1 MAQLNVKYLD
11 LNGLNQFWEEAKV
24 YIQNGDQAIKGTESD
39 IAGTLT
45 LYGLKNSISQ
55 IQGGVLT
62 VPTATSDKIGGI
74 LSSGD
79 VIVAPNGIVTVN
91 NASQAQKLATG
102 RNITL
107 TGGISGEFTFD
118 GTTDLVVEVA
128 VDPTQH
134 IHELTQVNGLQ
145 DSLDT
150 KLNKESDIANNLT
163 VNGLTATEGSNVD
176 LSKATIQLG
185 ENALATTFTE
195 EVAKEKD
202 QSTVATIGFVKAVVE
217 SKISSSQA
225 MIYKGVVNTA
235 SELESIVEPKI
246 GWTYKVLSRIDF
258 TDAPYINNTVD
269 KIAKPGDLIIC
280 QTGGSTGKDAKWD
293 IVAHNEDGQVYGPSE
308 SVIGN
313 IVTFSNAV
321 GDHIQDSGES
331 ISSLKLYTDNAK
343 NSILGTEEDTK
354 DSNTIFG
361 VRKYV
366 DDIVNSSKINT
377 VAIAEQE
384 GLEIPSANI
393 SNNTLSIYLP
403 NYSTTDELSAV
414 EDTLNQTIT
423 GIDERVQAVETLTA
437 GLDPEVPITSFVENS
452 VEEAKK
458 EINNTITT
466 LKDNLEGA
474 DLLLHDAITALTETV
489 NGVTDRVVA
498 NEGKLAD
505 VNETVGTTINEKLAN
520 LLGVSAEDIS
530 NTTLTPYTDEELNE
544 LMEGWFV

>member
-79 VIVAPNGIVTVN
+79 VTVAPNGIVTVN

-150 KLNKESDIANNLT
+150 KLNKESDTASNLT
-163 VNGLTATEGSNVD
+163 VNGLTAVEGSNVD
-176 LSKATIQLG
+176 LSKATIRLG

-280 QTGGSTGKDAKWD
+280 QTGGSTGKNAKWD
-293 IVAHNEDGQVYGPSE
+293 IIAHNEDGQVYGPPE

-361 VRKYV
+361 VKKYV

-377 VAIAEQE
+377 VAIAVQE
-384 GLEIPSANI
+384 EAEIPSANI
-393 SNNTLSIYLP
+393 SNNILSIYLP
-403 NYSTTDELSAV
+403 DYSTTKELSAV

-423 GIDERVQAVETLTA
+423 GIDERVQTVETLTA

-452 VEEAKK
+452 VEEAKE

-489 NGVTDRVVA
+489 NGVTDRVVV

-505 VNETVGTTINEKLAN
+505 VNETVGTTIDEKLAN
-520 LLGVSAEDIS
+520 LLGVPAEDIP

-544 LMEGWFV
+544 LMADWFV

>member
-24 YIQNGDQAIKGTESD
+24 YIQNGDQAIRGTESD

-79 VIVAPNGIVTVN
+79 VTVATNGIVTVN
-91 NASQAQKLATG
+91 NASQAQKLAKG

-107 TGGISGEFTFD
+107 TGGISGEFNFD
-118 GTTDLVVEVA
+118 GTSDLIVKVA

-134 IHELTQVNGLQ
+134 IHEIAQVNGLQ
-145 DSLDT
+145 DSLDI
-150 KLNKESDIANNLT
+150 KLNKENDTANNLT

-195 EVAKEKD
+195 EIAKEKD

-235 SELESIVEPKI
+235 ADLENIVEPKI

-258 TDAPYINNTVD
+258 TDASYINNTVD
-269 KIAKPGDLIIC
+269 KIAKPGDLIVC
-280 QTGGSTGKDAKWD
+280 QTSGSTGKDAKWD
-293 IVAHNEDGQVYGPSE
+293 IIAHNEDGQVYGPSE

-313 IVTFSNAV
+313 IVTFSNTV

-361 VRKYV
+361 VKKYV

-403 NYSTTDELSAV
+403 GYSTTKELSTV
-414 EDTLNQTIT
+414 EYTLNQTIT

-437 GLDPEVPITSFVENS
+437 GLDPEVPITEFVEDS
-452 VEEAKK
+452 VAEAKE

-489 NGVTDRVVA
+489 NGVTDRVVV

-505 VNETVGTTINEKLAN
+505 VETTVGDTIKEHLAS
-520 LLGVSAEDIS
+520 LLGVPAEEIP
-530 NTTLTPYTDEELNE
+530 NTTLAPYTDEELAE
-544 LMEGWFV
+544 LMDGWFV

>member
-280 QTGGSTGKDAKWD
+280 QTGGSTGKNAKWD
-293 IVAHNEDGQVYGPSE
+293 IIAHNEDGQVYGPSE

>member
-79 VIVAPNGIVTVN
+79 VTVAPNGIVTVN

-134 IHELTQVNGLQ
+134 IHEIGQVDGLQ

-150 KLNKESDIANNLT
+150 KLNKESDTANNLT

-176 LSKATIQLG
+176 LSKATIRLG

-258 TDAPYINNTVD
+258 TDASYINNTVD

-280 QTGGSTGKDAKWD
+280 QTGGSTGEDAKWD

-313 IVTFSNAV
+313 IVTFSNTV

-361 VRKYV
+361 VKKYV

-384 GLEIPSANI
+384 EAEIPSANI

-403 NYSTTDELSAV
+403 DYSTTDELSAV
-414 EDTLNQTIT
+414 EDTLNQTIN
-423 GIDERVQAVETLTA
+423 GIDERVQVIETLTT
-437 GLDPEVPITSFVENS
+437 GLDPEVPITEFVENS
-452 VEEAKK
+452 VAEAKK

-474 DLLLHDAITALTETV
+474 DLLLHDAITALTENV
-489 NGVTDRVVA
+489 NGVKDRVVV

-505 VNETVGTTINEKLAN
+505 VNETVGTTIDEKLAN

>member
-79 VIVAPNGIVTVN
+79 VTVATNGIVTVN
-91 NASQAQKLATG
+91 NASQAQKLANG

-118 GTTDLVVEVA
+118 GTSDLVVEVA

-134 IHELTQVNGLQ
+134 IHEIAQVNGLQ

-150 KLNKESDIANNLT
+150 KLNKENDTANNLT

-195 EVAKEKD
+195 EIAKEKD

-235 SELESIVEPKI
+235 SELENIVEPKI

-258 TDAPYINNTVD
+258 TDASYINNTVD

-293 IVAHNEDGQVYGPSE
+293 IIAHNEDGQVYGPSE

-313 IVTFSNAV
+313 IVTFSNTV

-361 VRKYV
+361 VKKYV

-377 VAIAEQE
+377 IAIAEQE

-403 NYSTTDELSAV
+403 DYSTTKELSAV

-437 GLDPEVPITSFVENS
+437 GLDPEVPITEFVEDS
-452 VEEAKK
+452 VAEAKE

-489 NGVTDRVVA
+489 NGVTDRVVV

-505 VNETVGTTINEKLAN
+505 VETTVGDTIKEHLAS
-520 LLGVSAEDIS
+520 LLGVPAEEIP
-530 NTTLTPYTDEELNE
+530 NTTLTPYTDEELAE

>member
-79 VIVAPNGIVTVN
+79 VTVATNGIVTVN

-107 TGGISGEFTFD
+107 TGGISGEFAFD

-134 IHELTQVNGLQ
+134 IHELSQVNGLQ

-150 KLNKESDIANNLT
+150 KLNKESDTANNLT

-176 LSKATIQLG
+176 LSKATIHLG

-195 EVAKEKD
+195 EIAKEKD

-235 SELESIVEPKI
+235 AELESIIEPKI

-258 TDAPYINNTVD
+258 TDASYINNTVD

-280 QTGGSTGKDAKWD
+280 QTGGSTGKNAKWD

-313 IVTFSNAV
+313 IVTFSNTV

-361 VRKYV
+361 VKKYV

-384 GLEIPSANI
+384 ETEIPSANI

-403 NYSTTDELSAV
+403 DYSTTKELSAV
-414 EDTLNQTIT
+414 EDTFNQTIT
-423 GIDERVQAVETLTA
+423 GIDERVQVVETLTT

-452 VEEAKK
+452 VAEAKE
-458 EINNTITT
+458 EINTTITT

-489 NGVTDRVVA
+489 NGVTDRVVV

-505 VNETVGTTINEKLAN
+505 VNETVGTTIDEKLAN

-544 LMEGWFV
+544 LMEDWFV

>member
-79 VIVAPNGIVTVN
+79 VTVATNGIVTVN
-91 NASQAQKLATG
+91 NASQAQKLAKG

-107 TGGISGEFTFD
+107 TGGVSGEFNFD
-118 GTTDLVVEVA
+118 GTSDLIVGVA

-134 IHELTQVNGLQ
+134 IHEIAQVNGLQ

-150 KLNKESDIANNLT
+150 KLNKENDTANNLT
-163 VNGLTATEGSNVD
+163 VNGLTATESSNVD

-195 EVAKEKD
+195 EIAKEKD

-235 SELESIVEPKI
+235 AELENIVEPKI

-258 TDAPYINNTVD
+258 TDASYINNTVD

-293 IVAHNEDGQVYGPSE
+293 IIAHNEDGQVYGPSE

-313 IVTFSNAV
+313 IVTFSNTV

-361 VRKYV
+361 VKKYV

-403 NYSTTDELSAV
+403 DYSTTKELSAV

-423 GIDERVQAVETLTA
+423 GIDERVQAVETLTT
-437 GLDPEVPITSFVENS
+437 GLDPEVPITEFVEDS
-452 VEEAKK
+452 VAEAKK

-489 NGVTDRVVA
+489 NGVTDRVVV

-505 VNETVGTTINEKLAN
+505 VETTVGDTIKEYLES
-520 LLGVSAEDIS
+520 LLGVPAEEIP
-530 NTTLTPYTDEELNE
+530 NTTLTPYTDEELAE
-544 LMEGWFV
+544 LMDGWFV

>member
-79 VIVAPNGIVTVN
+79 VTVAPNGIVTVN

-150 KLNKESDIANNLT
+150 KLNKESDTASNLT
-163 VNGLTATEGSNVD
+163 VNGLTAVEGSNVD
-176 LSKATIQLG
+176 LSKATIRLG

-280 QTGGSTGKDAKWD
+280 QTGGSTGKNAKWD
-293 IVAHNEDGQVYGPSE
+293 IIAHNEDGQVYGPPE

-361 VRKYV
+361 VKKYV

-377 VAIAEQE
+377 VAIAVQE
-384 GLEIPSANI
+384 EAEIPSANI
-393 SNNTLSIYLP
+393 SNNILSIYLP
-403 NYSTTDELSAV
+403 DYSTTKELSAV

-423 GIDERVQAVETLTA
+423 GIDERVQTVETLTA

-452 VEEAKK
+452 VEEAKE

-489 NGVTDRVVA
+489 NGVTDRVVV

-505 VNETVGTTINEKLAN
+505 VNETVGTTIDEKLAN
-520 LLGVSAEDIS
+520 LLGVPAEDIP

-544 LMEGWFV
+544 LMEDWFV

>member
-79 VIVAPNGIVTVN
+79 VTVATNGIVTVN
-91 NASQAQKLATG
+91 NASQAQKLAKG

-107 TGGISGEFTFD
+107 TGGISGEFNFD
-118 GTTDLVVEVA
+118 GTSDLIVEVA

-134 IHELTQVNGLQ
+134 IHEIAQVNGLQ

-150 KLNKESDIANNLT
+150 KLNKENDTANNLT

-195 EVAKEKD
+195 EIAKEKD

-235 SELESIVEPKI
+235 SELENIVEPKI

-293 IVAHNEDGQVYGPSE
+293 IIAHNEDGQVYGPSE

-313 IVTFSNAV
+313 IVTFSNTV

-361 VRKYV
+361 VKKYV

-403 NYSTTDELSAV
+403 DYSTTKELSAV

-437 GLDPEVPITSFVENS
+437 GLDPEVPITEFVEDS
-452 VEEAKK
+452 VAEAKE

-489 NGVTDRVVA
+489 NGVTDRVVV

-505 VNETVGTTINEKLAN
+505 VETTVGDTIKEHLAS
-520 LLGVSAEDIS
+520 LLGVPAEEIP
-530 NTTLTPYTDEELNE
+530 NTTLTPYTDEELAE

>member
-79 VIVAPNGIVTVN
+79 VTVATNGIVTVN

-118 GTTDLVVEVA
+118 GTTNLVVEVA

-134 IHELTQVNGLQ
+134 IHEIVQVNGLQ
-145 DSLDT
+145 NSLDT
-150 KLNKESDIANNLT
+150 KLNKESGTANDLT

-176 LSKATIQLG
+176 LSRATIQLG

-195 EVAKEKD
+195 EIAKEKD
-202 QSTVATIGFVKAVVE
+202 QSTVATIGFVKAVVD

-235 SELESIVEPKI
+235 AELENIAEPKI

-258 TDAPYINNTVD
+258 TDASYINNTVD

-280 QTGGSTGKDAKWD
+280 QTGGSTGRDAKWD
-293 IVAHNEDGQVYGPSE
+293 IIAHNEDGQVYGPSE

-313 IVTFSNAV
+313 IVTFSNTV

-331 ISSLKLYTDNAK
+331 INSLKLYTDNAK
-343 NSILGTEEDTK
+343 AAVIGNEEDTK

-361 VRKYV
+361 VKKYA
-366 DDIVNSSKINT
+366 DDIVNSSKIT
-377 VAIAEQE
+377 TAAIAVQPDA
-384 GLEIPSANI
+384 EIPSANI
-393 SNNTLSIYLP
+393 SNGILNIYLP
-403 NYSTTDELSAV
+403 EYATTKKLTAEV
-414 EDTLNQTIT
+414 DTLNQTIT
-423 GIDERVQAVETLTA
+423 GIDERVQAVETLTT
-437 GLDPEVPITSFVENS
+437 GLDPEVPITEFVEGS
-452 VEEAKK
+452 VDEAKE

-489 NGVTDRVVA
+489 NGVTDRVVV
-498 NEGKLAD
+498 NEDKLAD
-505 VNETVGTTINEKLAN
+505 VNETVGTTINEKIAS
-520 LLGVSAEDIS
+520 LLGVPAEEIP
-530 NTTLTPYTDEELNE
+530 NTTLTPYTDEELAK
-544 LMEGWFV
+544 LMDGWFI

>member
-79 VIVAPNGIVTVN
+79 VTVATNGIVTVN
-91 NASQAQKLATG
+91 NASQAQKLANG

-118 GTTDLVVEVA
+118 GTSDLVVEVA

-134 IHELTQVNGLQ
+134 IHEIAQVNGLQ

-150 KLNKESDIANNLT
+150 KLNKENDTANNLT

-195 EVAKEKD
+195 EIAKEKD

-235 SELESIVEPKI
+235 SELENIVEPKI

-258 TDAPYINNTVD
+258 TDASYINNTVD

-293 IVAHNEDGQVYGPSE
+293 IIAHNEDGQVYGPSE

-313 IVTFSNAV
+313 IVTFSNTV

-361 VRKYV
+361 VMKYV

-403 NYSTTDELSAV
+403 DYSTTKELSAV

-437 GLDPEVPITSFVENS
+437 GLDPEVPITEFVEDS
-452 VEEAKK
+452 VAEAKE

-489 NGVTDRVVA
+489 NGVTDRVVV

-505 VNETVGTTINEKLAN
+505 VEITVGDTIKEHLAS
-520 LLGVSAEDIS
+520 LLGVPAEEIP
-530 NTTLTPYTDEELNE
+530 NTTLTPYTDEELAE
-544 LMEGWFV
+544 LMDGWFV

>member
-79 VIVAPNGIVTVN
+79 VTVATNGIVTVN

-163 VNGLTATEGSNVD
+163 VNGLTATEGSNID

-489 NGVTDRVVA
+489 NGVTDRVVV

-505 VNETVGTTINEKLAN
+505 VNETVGTTIDEKLAN

>member
-79 VIVAPNGIVTVN
+79 VTVASNGIVTIN
-91 NASQAQKLATG
+91 NASQAQKLAKG

-107 TGGISGEFTFD
+107 TGGVSGEFNFD
-118 GTTDLVVEVA
+118 GTSDLIVEVA

-134 IHELTQVNGLQ
+134 IHEIAQVNGLQ

-150 KLNKESDIANNLT
+150 KLNKENDTANNLT

-195 EVAKEKD
+195 EIAKEKD

-217 SKISSSQA
+217 SKISSSQS

-235 SELESIVEPKI
+235 SELENIVEPKI

-258 TDAPYINNTVD
+258 TDASYINNTVD
-269 KIAKPGDLIIC
+269 KIANVNVNGETPVTR
-280 QTGGSTGKDAKWD
+280 QT
-293 IVAHNEDGQVYGPSE
+293 I
-308 SVIGN
+308 
-313 IVTFSNAV
+313 
-321 GDHIQDSGES
+321 
-331 ISSLKLYTDNAK
+331 
-343 NSILGTEEDTK
+343 NSIT
-354 DSNTIFG
+354 
-361 VRKYV
+361 
-366 DDIVNSSKINT
+366 
-377 VAIAEQE
+377 
-384 GLEIPSANI
+384 
-393 SNNTLSIYLP
+393 
-403 NYSTTDELSAV
+403 
-414 EDTLNQTIT
+414 
-423 GIDERVQAVETLTA
+423 
-437 GLDPEVPITSFVENS
+437 FVE
-452 VEEAKK
+452 
-458 EINNTITT
+458 I
-466 LKDNLEGA
+466 
-474 DLLLHDAITALTETV
+474 
-489 NGVTDRVVA
+489 
-498 NEGKLAD
+498 
-505 VNETVGTTINEKLAN
+505 EK
-520 LLGVSAEDIS
+520 
-530 NTTLTPYTDEELNE
+530 
-544 LMEGWFV
+544 

>member
-79 VIVAPNGIVTVN
+79 VTVATNGIVTVN
-91 NASQAQKLATG
+91 NASQAQKLANG

-118 GTTDLVVEVA
+118 GTSDLVVEVA

-134 IHELTQVNGLQ
+134 IHEIAQVNGLQ

-150 KLNKESDIANNLT
+150 KLNKENDTANNLT

-195 EVAKEKD
+195 EIAKEKD

-235 SELESIVEPKI
+235 SELENIVEPKI

-258 TDAPYINNTVD
+258 TDASYINNTVD

-293 IVAHNEDGQVYGPSE
+293 IIAHNEDGQVYGPSE

-313 IVTFSNAV
+313 IVTFSNTV

-361 VRKYV
+361 VKKYV

-377 VAIAEQE
+377 IAIAEQE

-403 NYSTTDELSAV
+403 DYSTTKELSAV

-437 GLDPEVPITSFVENS
+437 GLDPEVPI
-452 VEEAKK
+452 EAKE

-489 NGVTDRVVA
+489 NGVTDRVVV

-505 VNETVGTTINEKLAN
+505 VETTVGDTIKEHLAS
-520 LLGVSAEDIS
+520 LLGVPAEEIP
-530 NTTLTPYTDEELNE
+530 NTTLTPYTDEELAE

>member
-79 VIVAPNGIVTVN
+79 VTVATNGIVTVN
-91 NASQAQKLATG
+91 NASQAQKLANG

-118 GTTDLVVEVA
+118 GTSDLVVEVA

-134 IHELTQVNGLQ
+134 IHEIAQVNGLQ

-150 KLNKESDIANNLT
+150 KLNKENDTANNLT

-195 EVAKEKD
+195 EIAKEKD

-225 MIYKGVVNTA
+225 MVYKGVVNTA
-235 SELESIVEPKI
+235 SELENIVEPKI

-258 TDAPYINNTVD
+258 TDASYINNTVD

-293 IVAHNEDGQVYGPSE
+293 IIAHNEDGQVYGPSE

-313 IVTFSNAV
+313 IVTFSNTV

-361 VRKYV
+361 VKKYV

-403 NYSTTDELSAV
+403 DYSTTKELSAV

-423 GIDERVQAVETLTA
+423 GIDERVQAVETLTT
-437 GLDPEVPITSFVENS
+437 GLDPEVPIAEFVEDS
-452 VEEAKK
+452 VAEAKK

-489 NGVTDRVVA
+489 NGVTDRVVV

-505 VNETVGTTINEKLAN
+505 VETTVGDTIKEHLAS
-520 LLGVSAEDIS
+520 LLGVPAEEIP
-530 NTTLTPYTDEELNE
+530 NTTLTPYTDEELAE
-544 LMEGWFV
+544 LMDGWFV

>member
-79 VIVAPNGIVTVN
+79 VTVASNGIVTIN
-91 NASQAQKLATG
+91 NASQAQKLAKG

-150 KLNKESDIANNLT
+150 KLNKESDTANNLT

-195 EVAKEKD
+195 EIAKEKD

-217 SKISSSQA
+217 AKISSSQA

-258 TDAPYINNTVD
+258 TDASYINNTVD
-269 KIAKPGDLIIC
+269 KIAKPGDLIVC
-280 QTGGSTGKDAKWD
+280 QTSGFTGKDAKWD
-293 IVAHNEDGQVYGPSE
+293 IIAHNEDGQVYGPSE

-313 IVTFSNAV
+313 IVTFSNTV

-361 VRKYV
+361 VKKYV

-403 NYSTTDELSAV
+403 GYSTTKELSAV

-423 GIDERVQAVETLTA
+423 GIDERVQAVETLTT
-437 GLDPEVPITSFVENS
+437 GLDPEVPITEFVEDS
-452 VEEAKK
+452 VAEAKK

-489 NGVTDRVVA
+489 NGVTDRVVV

-505 VNETVGTTINEKLAN
+505 VETTVGDTIKEHLAS
-520 LLGVSAEDIS
+520 LLGVPAEEIP
-530 NTTLTPYTDEELNE
+530 NTTLAPYTDEELAE
-544 LMEGWFV
+544 LMDGWFV

>member
-79 VIVAPNGIVTVN
+79 VTVAPNGIVTVN

-118 GTTDLVVEVA
+118 GTKDLVVEVA

-150 KLNKESDIANNLT
+150 KLNKESDTANNLT

-176 LSKATIQLG
+176 LSKATIRLG

-258 TDAPYINNTVD
+258 TDASYINNTVD

-280 QTGGSTGKDAKWD
+280 QTGGSTGEDAKWD

-313 IVTFSNAV
+313 IVTFSNTV

-361 VRKYV
+361 VKKYV

-384 GLEIPSANI
+384 EAEIPSANI

-403 NYSTTDELSAV
+403 DYSTTDELSAV
-414 EDTLNQTIT
+414 EDTLNQTIN
-423 GIDERVQAVETLTA
+423 GIDERVQVIETLTT
-437 GLDPEVPITSFVENS
+437 GLDPEVPITEFVENS
-452 VEEAKK
+452 VAEAKK

-474 DLLLHDAITALTETV
+474 DLLLHDAITALTENV
-489 NGVTDRVVA
+489 NGVKDRVVV

-505 VNETVGTTINEKLAN
+505 VNETVGTTIDEKLAN